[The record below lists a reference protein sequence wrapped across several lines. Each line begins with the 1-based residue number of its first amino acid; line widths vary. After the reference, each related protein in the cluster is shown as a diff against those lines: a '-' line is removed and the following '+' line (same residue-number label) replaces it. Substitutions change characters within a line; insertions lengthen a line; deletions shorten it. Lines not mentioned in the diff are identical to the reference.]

1 MQKNSFDRI
10 STDVVKT
17 ISKNNN
23 EPTWMLD
30 YRLDSLKKFH
40 ESSFE
45 QSNLFKKY
53 NEFLTDL
60 DIDNIDF
67 KINSQEEE
75 TEHRGRHINFLQ
87 INGEMVERNINDDN
101 GKAVLIDINEAIKKH
116 PDIVQSYIKK
126 NPIRDKFE
134 YLSDALFQT
143 GLFIHIPKDTQIL
156 DTIRY
161 INRQENSSCAVF
173 NKNLIVLD
181 DNSVCN
187 LFIEHYSSAKPDVSD
202 SIFGYSKDIFVSDN
216 SELTITEMELFNNNI
231 ISFMNKR
238 SEIGKQSKVKLAV
251 GYLGGK
257 VSRSRSYSNLTG
269 NGSEIQD
276 LHLVVG
282 TKEEKHDLVTS
293 IKHSGKNTKGSV
305 DVKGVLTGK
314 SYMTLKGMNK
324 IENQAFNADTFL
336 GGHAILL
343 GKHARAN
350 IIPGL
355 EIDNRNVQAKHSA
368 AVAPID
374 EDLLFYLQ
382 SRALDKNTAVKIIVT
397 GFLESILKRIE
408 VETIRE
414 QIEEMVEFKFK
425 EMVVVPT
432 Q

>member
-1 MQKNSFDRI
+1 M
-10 STDVVKT
+10 
-17 ISKNNN
+17 
-23 EPTWMLD
+23 
-30 YRLDSLKKFH
+30 
-40 ESSFE
+40 
-45 QSNLFKKY
+45 
-53 NEFLTDL
+53 
-60 DIDNIDF
+60 
-67 KINSQEEE
+67 
-75 TEHRGRHINFLQ
+75 
-87 INGEMVERNINDDN
+87 
-101 GKAVLIDINEAIKKH
+101 
-116 PDIVQSYIKK
+116 
-126 NPIRDKFE
+126 
-134 YLSDALFQT
+134 
-143 GLFIHIPKDTQIL
+143 
-156 DTIRY
+156 
-161 INRQENSSCAVF
+161 
-173 NKNLIVLD
+173 
-181 DNSVCN
+181 
-187 LFIEHYSSAKPDVSD
+187 SD

-216 SELTITEMELFNNNI
+216 SELTITEMDLFNNNI

-257 VSRSRSYSNLTG
+257 VSRSRSYSNLSG
-269 NGSEIQD
+269 DNSAIQD

>member
-1 MQKNSFDRI
+1 MQKNSFDGI
-10 STDVVKT
+10 STDVVKG

-23 EPTWMLD
+23 EPAWMLD
-30 YRLDSLKKFH
+30 YRLDCLKKFH
-40 ESSFE
+40 ESDFE
-45 QSNLFKKY
+45 QSDLFKKY
-53 NEFLTDL
+53 NEFLINL
-60 DIDNIDF
+60 NIDNINF
-67 KINSQEEE
+67 EVENQKEE

-87 INGEMVERNINDDN
+87 INNEMIEKNIDN
-101 GKAVLIDINEAIKKH
+101 NSKAVLVDINEAINKY
-116 PDIVQSYIKK
+116 PDLIKSYFNK
-126 NPIRDKFE
+126 NPIRNKFE

-143 GLFIHIPKDTQIL
+143 GLFVHIPKDIEIL

-161 INRQENSSCAVF
+161 INRQENSSSGIF
-173 NKNLIVLD
+173 NKNLIILE
-181 DNSVCN
+181 DNSVFN
-187 LFIEHYSSAKPDVSD
+187 LFIEHYSSAKSDVSD
-202 SIFGYSKDIFVSDN
+202 SLFGYSKDIFVSDN
-216 SELTITEMELFNNNI
+216 SKLTITEMELFNNNM

-238 SEIGKQSKVKLAV
+238 CEIGKQSSVKLAV

-257 VSRSRSYSNLTG
+257 VSRSRSYSNLSG
-269 NGSEIQD
+269 DNSAIQD

-293 IKHSGKNTKGSV
+293 IKHSGKSTKGSV

-324 IENQAFNADTFL
+324 IEKQAFDADTFL

-355 EIDNRNVQAKHSA
+355 EINNRNVQAKHSA

-382 SRALDKNTAVKIIVT
+382 SRSLDKETSVKIIVT

-425 EMVVVPT
+425 EMSVAPIK
-432 Q
+432 